1 MNKRAD
7 HMTDKSQIS
16 QTILQK
22 NSDDFIIY
30 NRQNAAT
37 LRIYNK
43 DFENEIKQEF
53 AKNFVAQNVIQNII
67 DNEDFDI
74 HQRILTF
81 QDLIY
86 VLTRCRQKMINIYH
100 ASKIHGHQ
108 EFDKII
114 EKIFRIY
121 YFFKMKKQI
130 EETIRKCDICVRT
143 KHNQHKLYEL
153 LKSLSTLD

>member
-1 MNKRAD
+1 MSKRAD
-7 HMTDKSQIS
+7 HMTDKSQVS
-16 QTILQK
+16 QIILQK

-37 LRIYNK
+37 LRVYNRNL
-43 DFENEIKQEF
+43 ENKIKQEL
-53 AKNFVAQNVIQNII
+53 AKDFVAQNVILNIA

-74 HQRILTF
+74 HQEMLTF

-86 VLTRCRQKMINIYH
+86 VLKKCKQEVINIYH

-114 EKIFRIY
+114 ERIFRTY
-121 YFFKMKKQI
+121 YFFKMRKQI
-130 EETIRKCDICVRT
+130 NETIRKCDICARI
-143 KHNQHKLYEL
+143 KHN
-153 LKSLSTLD
+153 